1 MAVDIKSPQFPESI
15 FEGTLSSWLKK
26 EGQEIKQDEV
36 LAEIETDKVV
46 IEVTAPTDGIMGKII
61 VDEGSTIKSSE
72 IIGNYNEQSGA
83 SNKVEVETK
92 KTESEINTVV
102 EPEEIIEEPKKL
114 IEEPAPNIAPT
125 KVESDTNTSDIG
137 DQDLKGFRMGPA
149 AKKLLKEK
157 SVPIEN
163 VASSSKKGVITKKD
177 VMEASIDSE
186 KPTENIK
193 KDESKAVEE
202 SKRVPMSRLRSV
214 VAERLLESQSQTAS
228 LTTFNEVDLHEIKAL
243 REKYKETFEDKFGVK
258 LGFMGMFLK
267 ASSIALQE
275 MPIVNASIDGKDIV
289 YHGFQDIGVAVSTE
303 RGLVVPVVRNV
314 QNLTIA
320 EIEIAIRDFSLK
332 AREGKIGIEDIT
344 GGTFTISNGG
354 VFGSL
359 ISTPILNPP
368 QSAILGMHK
377 IQERPVAL
385 NGSIEIRPMMYLA
398 LTYDHRLLDGKD
410 AVSFLVK
417 IKDVLES
424 PESMLLGV

>member
-83 SNKVEVETK
+83 SNKVKVETK
-92 KTESEINTVV
+92 KTESEINTVE

-114 IEEPAPNIAPT
+114 IEEPAPDIAST

>member
-92 KTESEINTVV
+92 KAESEINTVE

-275 MPIVNASIDGKDIV
+275 MPIVNASIDGKDII

>member
-92 KTESEINTVV
+92 KNESEINTVE

-114 IEEPAPNIAPT
+114 IEEPAPDIAPI
-125 KVESDTNTSDIG
+125 KVETETNTSDIG

-157 SVPIEN
+157 SVPIKN

-275 MPIVNASIDGKDIV
+275 MPIVNASIDGKDII

>member
-1 MAVDIKSPQFPESI
+1 MAIDIKSPQFPESI

-46 IEVTAPTDGIMGKII
+46 IEVTAPSDGIMGKVI
-61 VDEGSTIKSSE
+61 VKEGSTIKSSE
-72 IIGNYNEQSGA
+72 VIGSYNEGELKAEPNEVKEVSSVEKQDEPA
-83 SNKVEVETK
+83 EKIEKVK
-92 KTESEINTVV
+92 VV
-102 EPEEIIEEPKKL
+102 EEKQEIKEPQEVAKTFEAEEENNGEL
-114 IEEPAPNIAPT
+114 
-125 KVESDTNTSDIG
+125 DI
-137 DQDLKGFRMGPA
+137 KGFRMGPA

-157 SVPIEN
+157 SLTTEN
-163 VASSSKKGVITKKD
+163 IKTSSKKGVVTKKD
-177 VMEASIDSE
+177 ILEAERTQKEIKTSSVKETSKELGSSE
-186 KPTENIK
+186 
-193 KDESKAVEE
+193 
-202 SKRVPMSRLRSV
+202 RVPMTRLRSV
-214 VAERLLESQSQTAS
+214 VAKRLLESQAQTAS
-228 LTTFNEVDLHEIKAL
+228 LTTFNEVDLHEVKIL
-243 REKYKETFEDKFGVK
+243 REKYKESFEEKFGVK

-275 MPIVNASIDGKDIV
+275 MPIVNASIDGDDII

-320 EIEIAIRDFSLK
+320 EIELAIRDLSIK
-332 AREGKIGIEDIT
+332 ARDGKLDIEDMT
-344 GGTFTISNGG
+344 GGTFTVSNGG

-359 ISTPILNPP
+359 LSTPILNPP

-377 IQERPVAL
+377 IQERPMAI
-385 NGSIEIRPMMYLA
+385 NGNVEIRPMMYLA

-417 IKDVLES
+417 IKEILES
-424 PESMLLGV
+424 PESMILGV

>member
-1 MAVDIKSPQFPESI
+1 MAIDIKSPQFPESI

-46 IEVTAPTDGIMGKII
+46 IEVTAPSDGIMGKVI
-61 VDEGSTIKSSE
+61 VKEGSTIKSSE
-72 IIGNYNEQSGA
+72 VIGSYNEGELKAEPNEVKEVSSVEKQDEPA
-83 SNKVEVETK
+83 EKIEKVK
-92 KTESEINTVV
+92 VV
-102 EPEEIIEEPKKL
+102 EEKQEIKEPQEVAKTFEAEEENNGEL
-114 IEEPAPNIAPT
+114 NI
-125 KVESDTNTSDIG
+125 
-137 DQDLKGFRMGPA
+137 KGFRMGPA

-157 SVPIEN
+157 SLTTEN
-163 VASSSKKGVITKKD
+163 IKTSSKKGVVTKKD
-177 VMEASIDSE
+177 ILEAERTQKEIKTSSVKETSKELGSSE
-186 KPTENIK
+186 
-193 KDESKAVEE
+193 
-202 SKRVPMSRLRSV
+202 RVPMTRLRSV
-214 VAERLLESQSQTAS
+214 VAKRLLESQAQTAS
-228 LTTFNEVDLHEIKAL
+228 LTTFNEVDLHEVKIL
-243 REKYKETFEDKFGVK
+243 REKYKESFEEKFGVK

-275 MPIVNASIDGKDIV
+275 MPIVNASIDGDDII

-320 EIEIAIRDFSLK
+320 EIELAIRDLSIK
-332 AREGKIGIEDIT
+332 ARDGKLDIEDMT
-344 GGTFTISNGG
+344 GGTFTVSNGG

-359 ISTPILNPP
+359 LSTPILNPP

-377 IQERPVAL
+377 IQERPMAI
-385 NGSIEIRPMMYLA
+385 NGNVEIRPMMYLA

-417 IKDVLES
+417 IKEILES
-424 PESMLLGV
+424 PESMILGV

>member
-83 SNKVEVETK
+83 SNKVKVETK
-92 KTESEINTVV
+92 KTESEINTVE

>member
-1 MAVDIKSPQFPESI
+1 MAIDIKSPQFPESI

-46 IEVTAPTDGIMGKII
+46 IEVTAPSDGVMGKAL
-61 VDEGSTIKSSE
+61 VKEGATIKSSE
-72 IIGNYNEQSGA
+72 VIGSYKEGEVEAKPKIVEETNVVKQQVEPVK
-83 SNKVEVETK
+83 KVEIDK
-92 KTESEINTVV
+92 
-102 EPEEIIEEPKKL
+102 
-114 IEEPAPNIAPT
+114 
-125 KVESDTNTSDIG
+125 KVEEKHEEQKVFETDVEKEE
-137 DQDLKGFRMGPA
+137 QDSKVFRMGPA

-157 SVPIEN
+157 SLSVED
-163 VASSSKKGVITKKD
+163 VKTSSKKGVVTKKD
-177 VMEASIDSE
+177 ILEAEKIQKEIKPALVKETTKEIGSSE
-186 KPTENIK
+186 
-193 KDESKAVEE
+193 
-202 SKRVPMSRLRSV
+202 RVPMTRLRSV
-214 VAERLLESQSQTAS
+214 VAKRLLESQSQTAS
-228 LTTFNEVDLHEIKAL
+228 LTTFNEVDLHQVKIL
-243 REKYKETFEDKFGVK
+243 REKYKESFEEKFGVK

-275 MPIVNASIDGKDIV
+275 MPIVNASIDGDDII

-320 EIEIAIRDFSLK
+320 DIELAIKDLSIK
-332 AREGKIGIEDIT
+332 ARDGKLDIEDMT
-344 GGTFTISNGG
+344 GGTFTVSNGG

-359 ISTPILNPP
+359 LSTPILNPP

-377 IQERPVAL
+377 IQERPMAI
-385 NGSIEIRPMMYLA
+385 NGNVEIRPMMYLA

-417 IKDVLES
+417 VKEILES
-424 PESMLLGV
+424 PESMILGV

>member
-1 MAVDIKSPQFPESI
+1 MAIDIKSPQFPESI

-46 IEVTAPTDGIMGKII
+46 IEVTAPSDGVMGK
-61 VDEGSTIKSSE
+61 VLVGEGATIKSSE
-72 IIGNYNEQSGA
+72 VIGSYKESAIENDSKVVEETDVPEKQVDLDKKAEQ
-83 SNKVEVETK
+83 KKEVEAKQEVHEAHETAET
-92 KTESEINTVV
+92 TEEKI
-102 EPEEIIEEPKKL
+102 
-114 IEEPAPNIAPT
+114 
-125 KVESDTNTSDIG
+125 VESDT
-137 DQDLKGFRMGPA
+137 KGFRMGPA

-157 SVPIEN
+157 SLNTEN
-163 VASSSKKGVITKKD
+163 IKTSSKKGVVTKKD
-177 VMEASIDSE
+177 ILEAEKTQKVTESTTVKETITGIGASE
-186 KPTENIK
+186 
-193 KDESKAVEE
+193 
-202 SKRVPMSRLRSV
+202 RVPMTRLRSV
-214 VAERLLESQSQTAS
+214 VAKRLLESQAQTAS
-228 LTTFNEVDLHEIKAL
+228 LTTFNEVDLHEVKIL
-243 REKYKETFEDKFGVK
+243 REKYKESFEEKFGVK

-275 MPIVNASIDGKDIV
+275 MPIVNASIDGDDIV

-320 EIEIAIRDFSLK
+320 EIELAIRDLSLK
-332 AREGKIGIEDIT
+332 ARDGKLDIEDMT
-344 GGTFTISNGG
+344 GGTFTVSNGG

-359 ISTPILNPP
+359 LSTPILNPP

-377 IQERPVAL
+377 IQERPMAV
-385 NGSIEIRPMMYLA
+385 NGNVEIRPMIYLA

-417 IKDVLES
+417 IKEILES
-424 PESMLLGV
+424 PESMILGV

>member
-1 MAVDIKSPQFPESI
+1 MAIDIKSPQFPESI

-46 IEVTAPTDGIMGKII
+46 IEVTAPSDGVMGKAL
-61 VDEGSTIKSSE
+61 VKEGSTIKSSE
-72 IIGNYNEQSGA
+72 VIGSYKEDEAKVKPKIVEETNEVKQQVEPV
-83 SNKVEVETK
+83 KEVETDK
-92 KTESEINTVV
+92 
-102 EPEEIIEEPKKL
+102 
-114 IEEPAPNIAPT
+114 
-125 KVESDTNTSDIG
+125 KVEEKHKEQKVFETVEEKEE
-137 DQDLKGFRMGPA
+137 QDSKVFRMGPA

-157 SVPIEN
+157 SLSVEDIKT
-163 VASSSKKGVITKKD
+163 SSKKGVVTKKD
-177 VMEASIDSE
+177 ILESE
-186 KPTENIK
+186 KNQKEIK
-193 KDESKAVEE
+193 PSLVKETTKEIGSSE
-202 SKRVPMSRLRSV
+202 RVPMTRLRSV
-214 VAERLLESQSQTAS
+214 VAKRLLESQSQTAS
-228 LTTFNEVDLHEIKAL
+228 LTTFNEVDLHQVKIL
-243 REKYKETFEDKFGVK
+243 REKYKESFEEKFGVK

-275 MPIVNASIDGKDIV
+275 MPIVNASIDGDDII

-320 EIEIAIRDFSLK
+320 DIELAIKDLSIK
-332 AREGKIGIEDIT
+332 ARDGKLDIEDMT
-344 GGTFTISNGG
+344 GGTFTVSNGG

-359 ISTPILNPP
+359 LSTPILNPP

-377 IQERPVAL
+377 IQERPMAI
-385 NGSIEIRPMMYLA
+385 NGNVEIRPMMYLA

-417 IKDVLES
+417 IKEILES
-424 PESMLLGV
+424 PESMILGV

>member
-1 MAVDIKSPQFPESI
+1 MAIDIKSPQFPESI

-46 IEVTAPTDGIMGKII
+46 IEVTAPSDGVMGKAL
-61 VDEGSTIKSSE
+61 VKEGATIKSSE
-72 IIGNYNEQSGA
+72 VIGSYKEGEAKVKPKIVEETNEVKQQVEPA
-83 SNKVEVETK
+83 KEVETDK
-92 KTESEINTVV
+92 
-102 EPEEIIEEPKKL
+102 
-114 IEEPAPNIAPT
+114 
-125 KVESDTNTSDIG
+125 KVEEKHKEQKVFETVEEKEE
-137 DQDLKGFRMGPA
+137 QDSKVFRMGPA

-157 SVPIEN
+157 SLSVED
-163 VASSSKKGVITKKD
+163 VKTSSKKGVVTKKD
-177 VMEASIDSE
+177 ILEAEKIQKEIKPALVKETTKEIGSSE
-186 KPTENIK
+186 
-193 KDESKAVEE
+193 
-202 SKRVPMSRLRSV
+202 RVPMTRLRSV
-214 VAERLLESQSQTAS
+214 VAKRLLESQSQTAS
-228 LTTFNEVDLHEIKAL
+228 LTTFNEVDLHQVKIL
-243 REKYKETFEDKFGVK
+243 REKYKESFEEKFGVK

-275 MPIVNASIDGKDIV
+275 MPIVNASIDGDDII

-320 EIEIAIRDFSLK
+320 DIELAIKDLSIK
-332 AREGKIGIEDIT
+332 ARDGKLDIEDMT
-344 GGTFTISNGG
+344 GGTFTVSNGG

-359 ISTPILNPP
+359 LSTPILNPP

-377 IQERPVAL
+377 IQERPMAI
-385 NGSIEIRPMMYLA
+385 NGNVEIRPMMYLA

-417 IKDVLES
+417 IKEILES
-424 PESMLLGV
+424 PESMILGV

>member
-1 MAVDIKSPQFPESI
+1 MAIDIKSPQFPESI

-46 IEVTAPTDGIMGKII
+46 IEVTAPSDGIMGKVI
-61 VDEGSTIKSSE
+61 VKEGSTIKSSE
-72 IIGNYNEQSGA
+72 VIGSYNEGELKAEPNEVKEVSSVEKQDEPA
-83 SNKVEVETK
+83 EKIEKVK
-92 KTESEINTVV
+92 VV
-102 EPEEIIEEPKKL
+102 EEKQEIKEPQEVAKTFEAEEENNGEL
-114 IEEPAPNIAPT
+114 NI
-125 KVESDTNTSDIG
+125 
-137 DQDLKGFRMGPA
+137 KGFRMGPA

-157 SVPIEN
+157 SLTTEN
-163 VASSSKKGVITKKD
+163 IKTSSKKGVVTKKD
-177 VMEASIDSE
+177 ILEAERTQKEIKTSSVKETSKELGSSE
-186 KPTENIK
+186 
-193 KDESKAVEE
+193 
-202 SKRVPMSRLRSV
+202 RVPMTRLRSV
-214 VAERLLESQSQTAS
+214 VAKRLLESQAQTAS
-228 LTTFNEVDLHEIKAL
+228 LTTFNEVDLHEVKIL
-243 REKYKETFEDKFGVK
+243 REKYKESFEEKFGVK

-275 MPIVNASIDGKDIV
+275 MPIVNASIDGDDII

-320 EIEIAIRDFSLK
+320 EIELAIRDLSLK
-332 AREGKIGIEDIT
+332 ARDGKLDIEDMT
-344 GGTFTISNGG
+344 GGTFTVSNGG

-359 ISTPILNPP
+359 LSTPILNPP

-377 IQERPVAL
+377 IQERPMAI
-385 NGSIEIRPMMYLA
+385 NGNVEIRPMMYLA

-417 IKDVLES
+417 IKEILES
-424 PESMLLGV
+424 PESMILGV

>member
-83 SNKVEVETK
+83 SNKVKVETK
-92 KTESEINTVV
+92 KTESEINTVE

-125 KVESDTNTSDIG
+125 EVESDTNTSDIG

-163 VASSSKKGVITKKD
+163 IASSSKKGVITKKD

>member
-1 MAVDIKSPQFPESI
+1 MAIDIKSPQFPESI

-46 IEVTAPTDGIMGKII
+46 IEVTAPSDGVMGKAL
-61 VDEGSTIKSSE
+61 VKEGATIKSSE
-72 IIGNYNEQSGA
+72 VIGSYKEGEVEAKPKIVEETNVVKQQVEPVKEVEIDK
-83 SNKVEVETK
+83 KVEEKHEEQKVFETDVEK
-92 KTESEINTVV
+92 
-102 EPEEIIEEPKKL
+102 EEQDS
-114 IEEPAPNIAPT
+114 
-125 KVESDTNTSDIG
+125 KV
-137 DQDLKGFRMGPA
+137 FRMGPA

-157 SVPIEN
+157 SLSVED
-163 VASSSKKGVITKKD
+163 VKTSSKKGVVTKKD
-177 VMEASIDSE
+177 ILEAEKIQKEIKPALVKETTKEIGSSE
-186 KPTENIK
+186 
-193 KDESKAVEE
+193 
-202 SKRVPMSRLRSV
+202 RVPMTRLRSV
-214 VAERLLESQSQTAS
+214 VAKRLLESQSQTAS
-228 LTTFNEVDLHEIKAL
+228 LTTFNEVDLHQVKIL
-243 REKYKETFEDKFGVK
+243 REKYKESFEEKFGVK

-275 MPIVNASIDGKDIV
+275 MPIVNASIDGDDII

-320 EIEIAIRDFSLK
+320 DIELAIKDLSIK
-332 AREGKIGIEDIT
+332 ARDGKLDIEDMT
-344 GGTFTISNGG
+344 GGTFTVSNGG

-359 ISTPILNPP
+359 LSTPILNPP

-377 IQERPVAL
+377 IQERPMAI
-385 NGSIEIRPMMYLA
+385 NGNVEIRPMMYLA

-417 IKDVLES
+417 VKEILES
-424 PESMLLGV
+424 PESMILGV

>member
-1 MAVDIKSPQFPESI
+1 MAIDIKSPQFPESI

-46 IEVTAPTDGIMGKII
+46 IEVTAPSDGVMGKVL
-61 VDEGSTIKSSE
+61 VDEGAIIKSSE
-72 IIGNYNEQSGA
+72 VIGSYKESAIENDS
-83 SNKVEVETK
+83 KVVEETDVPEKQVELEKKAEEVKEVEAKQEVHEVHETAETTK
-92 KTESEINTVV
+92 EKI
-102 EPEEIIEEPKKL
+102 
-114 IEEPAPNIAPT
+114 
-125 KVESDTNTSDIG
+125 VESDT
-137 DQDLKGFRMGPA
+137 KGFRMGPA

-157 SVPIEN
+157 SLTTEN
-163 VASSSKKGVITKKD
+163 IKTSSKKGVVTKKD
-177 VMEASIDSE
+177 ILEAE
-186 KPTENIK
+186 KTQKEAESTKVKENISNMGSS
-193 KDESKAVEE
+193 E
-202 SKRVPMSRLRSV
+202 RVPMTRLRSV
-214 VAERLLESQSQTAS
+214 VAKRLLESQAQTAS
-228 LTTFNEVDLHEIKAL
+228 LTTFNEVDLHEVKIL
-243 REKYKETFEDKFGVK
+243 REKYKESFEEKFGVK

-275 MPIVNASIDGKDIV
+275 MPIVNASIDEDDIV

-320 EIEIAIRDFSLK
+320 EIELAIRDLSLK
-332 AREGKIGIEDIT
+332 ARDGKLDIEDMT
-344 GGTFTISNGG
+344 GGTFTVSNGG

-359 ISTPILNPP
+359 LSTPILNPP

-377 IQERPVAL
+377 IQERPMAV
-385 NGSIEIRPMMYLA
+385 NGNVEIRPMMYLA

-417 IKDVLES
+417 IKEILES
-424 PESMLLGV
+424 PESMILGV

>member
-1 MAVDIKSPQFPESI
+1 MAIDIKSPQFPESI

-46 IEVTAPTDGIMGKII
+46 IEVTAPSDGIMGKVI
-61 VDEGSTIKSSE
+61 VKEGSTIKSSE
-72 IIGNYNEQSGA
+72 VIGSYNEGELKAEPNEVKEA
-83 SNKVEVETK
+83 SSVEKQDEPAEKIEKVK
-92 KTESEINTVV
+92 VV
-102 EPEEIIEEPKKL
+102 EEKQEIQEPKEVAKTFEA
-114 IEEPAPNIAPT
+114 EEENNG
-125 KVESDTNTSDIG
+125 ELDI
-137 DQDLKGFRMGPA
+137 KGFRMGPA

-157 SVPIEN
+157 SLTTEN
-163 VASSSKKGVITKKD
+163 IKTSSKKGVVTKKD
-177 VMEASIDSE
+177 ILEAERTQKEIKTSSVKETSKELGSSE
-186 KPTENIK
+186 
-193 KDESKAVEE
+193 
-202 SKRVPMSRLRSV
+202 RVPMTRLRSV
-214 VAERLLESQSQTAS
+214 VAKRLLESQAQTAS
-228 LTTFNEVDLHEIKAL
+228 LTTFNEVDLHEVKIL
-243 REKYKETFEDKFGVK
+243 REKYKESFEEKFGVK

-275 MPIVNASIDGKDIV
+275 MPIVNASIDGDDII

-320 EIEIAIRDFSLK
+320 EIELAIRDLSLK
-332 AREGKIGIEDIT
+332 ARDGKLDIEDMT
-344 GGTFTISNGG
+344 GGTFTVSNGG

-359 ISTPILNPP
+359 LSTPILNPP

-377 IQERPVAL
+377 IQERPMAI
-385 NGSIEIRPMMYLA
+385 NGNVEIRPMMYLA

-417 IKDVLES
+417 IKEILES
-424 PESMLLGV
+424 PESMILGV

>member
-1 MAVDIKSPQFPESI
+1 MAIDIKSPQFPESI

-46 IEVTAPTDGIMGKII
+46 IEVTAPSDGIMGKVI
-61 VDEGSTIKSSE
+61 VKEGSTIKSSE
-72 IIGNYNEQSGA
+72 VIGSYNEGELKAEPNEVKEA
-83 SNKVEVETK
+83 SSVEKQDEPAEKIEKVK
-92 KTESEINTVV
+92 VV
-102 EPEEIIEEPKKL
+102 EEKQEIQEPKEVAKTFEA
-114 IEEPAPNIAPT
+114 EEENNG
-125 KVESDTNTSDIG
+125 ELDI
-137 DQDLKGFRMGPA
+137 KGFRMGPA

-157 SVPIEN
+157 SLTTEN
-163 VASSSKKGVITKKD
+163 IKTSSKKGVVTKKD
-177 VMEASIDSE
+177 ILEAERTQKEIKTSSFKETSKELGSSE
-186 KPTENIK
+186 
-193 KDESKAVEE
+193 
-202 SKRVPMSRLRSV
+202 RVPMTRLRSV
-214 VAERLLESQSQTAS
+214 VAKRLLESQAQTAS
-228 LTTFNEVDLHEIKAL
+228 LTTFNEVDLHEVKIL
-243 REKYKETFEDKFGVK
+243 REKYKESFEEKFGVK

-275 MPIVNASIDGKDIV
+275 MPIVNASIDGDDII

-320 EIEIAIRDFSLK
+320 EIELSIRDLSLK
-332 AREGKIGIEDIT
+332 ARDGKLDIEDMT
-344 GGTFTISNGG
+344 GGTFTVSNGG

-359 ISTPILNPP
+359 LSTPILNPP

-377 IQERPVAL
+377 IQERPMAI
-385 NGSIEIRPMMYLA
+385 NGNVEIRPMMYLA

-417 IKDVLES
+417 IKEILES
-424 PESMLLGV
+424 PESMILGV